1 MMPLERQTAAV
12 WRRRRITCGCTL
24 DDAPEPGVEEADMV
38 RMVGKALVAS
48 WRPYESGGG
57 SQMRSSQ
64 MESDSV
70 TVLDQVVLAQHP
82 DGFWE
87 TFPLANC
94 SIIWTGKPTITL
106 IEDGRETELPIT
118 GRENTLADQ
127 MAQ

>member
-1 MMPLERQTAAV
+1 M
-12 WRRRRITCGCTL
+12 I
-24 DDAPEPGVEEADMV
+24 

-57 SQMRSSQ
+57 SQMRASQ

-94 SIIWTGKPTITL
+94 SIIWTGKPTVTV
-106 IEDGRETELPIT
+106 IEDGKEVLLNVDGKDNTIADELANAGHNKHLRFSMP
-118 GRENTLADQ
+118 A
-127 MAQ
+127 AQPVGAPDEIGLV

>member
-1 MMPLERQTAAV
+1 M
-12 WRRRRITCGCTL
+12 I
-24 DDAPEPGVEEADMV
+24 

-57 SQMRSSQ
+57 SHMRASQ

-87 TFPLANC
+87 TIPLANC
-94 SIIWTGKPTITL
+94 SIIWSGKPTITV
-106 IEDGRETELPIT
+106 IENGKETELTVI
-118 GRENTLADQ
+118 GKENTLADGLAHSNQ
-127 MAQ
+127 NKQLRFTMPSVQTAVSEEIGLV